1 MTLFD
6 IEDKKVTRVLEETN
20 IFNQKNLFSREGG
33 EIVVTSLWNL
43 RIHFLRVIKI
53 DEKYW

>member
-33 EIVVTSLWNL
+33 EIVTSLWNL

>member
-6 IEDKKVTRVLEETN
+6 IEDKKVTRVLEETY

-33 EIVVTSLWNL
+33 EIVTSL
-43 RIHFLRVIKI
+43 
-53 DEKYW
+53 